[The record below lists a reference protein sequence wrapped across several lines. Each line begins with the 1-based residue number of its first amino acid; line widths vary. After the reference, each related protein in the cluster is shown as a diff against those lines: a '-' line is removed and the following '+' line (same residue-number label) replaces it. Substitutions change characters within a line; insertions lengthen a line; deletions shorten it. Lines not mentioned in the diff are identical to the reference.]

1 MFNQAKAGGAAGSPT
16 SPGKDSMKK
25 LPTSIGGGGVSKKQV
40 EELKNM
46 IEDAKKELNEKLIEL
61 NTKVSDNM
69 DTLVKKIDDQS
80 FENKRV
86 EQDMADVKKKMENLN
101 QQIAVINQGGGGGGG
116 KISHAQNLLNQ
127 EFNESIG
134 KLENEVKRLGRI
146 DFRLNNELV

>member
-1 MFNQAKAGGAAGSPT
+1 
-16 SPGKDSMKK
+16 
-25 LPTSIGGGGVSKKQV
+25 
-40 EELKNM
+40 
-46 IEDAKKELNEKLIEL
+46 
-61 NTKVSDNM
+61 
-69 DTLVKKIDDQS
+69 
-80 FENKRV
+80 
-86 EQDMADVKKKMENLN
+86 MADVKKKMENLN